1 MGRTVANA
9 VSAGHWPLPPAAH
22 RGLSPDHHCVWSTPF
37 LRRTCA
43 GFLLL
48 LLLLKLNSPEQI
60 ADVDEY

>member
-1 MGRTVANA
+1 MLLLQGTGLSRQ
-9 VSAGHWPLPPAAH
+9 LH
-22 RGLSPDHHCVWSTPF
+22 RGLSPDHHCVWSTTF

-43 GFLLL
+43 GFLFLL